1 MPPARRPFM
10 AAAAPAAPAGPPNTC
25 RDPAAWVQR
34 CAARLADLVQD
45 EGVSAEDLRAVAAAM
60 AEEPIYAALEPEVA
74 AELHARL
81 EA

>member
-1 MPPARRPFM
+1 M
-10 AAAAPAAPAGPPNTC
+10 
-25 RDPAAWVQR
+25 
-34 CAARLADLVQD
+34 QD
-45 EGVSAEDLRAVAAAM
+45 DGVSAEDLRAVAAAM